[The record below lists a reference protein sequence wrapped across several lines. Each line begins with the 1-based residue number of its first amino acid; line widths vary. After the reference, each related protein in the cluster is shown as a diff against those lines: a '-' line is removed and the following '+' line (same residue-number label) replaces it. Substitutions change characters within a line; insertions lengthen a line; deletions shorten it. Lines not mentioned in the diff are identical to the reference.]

1 MQQERGSILVKELI
15 GKIRSRVMDIDRF
28 KNWKIWSF
36 AASGGFRIRIFV
48 NKSRD
53 RVCVWL
59 ACIDG
64 GIL

>member
-1 MQQERGSILVKELI
+1 
-15 GKIRSRVMDIDRF
+15 MDIDRF
-28 KNWKIWSF
+28 KKTVENMELCSKWGIQD
-36 AASGGFRIRIFV
+36 IRFFV

-64 GIL
+64 GIQ